1 MNYNWDD
8 SIVELLENVRTNSTF
23 LSEYHRKT
31 FFSLK
36 FMSIYFDIPVIFLA
50 SFSSSFV
57 FGSKEYLSQSIISLV
72 SCGVGFVIT
81 LITSVKLYLNIDDAK
96 KLELDMSKDFYSLSI
111 DINKMLTLKPEDRG
125 EDGIAYLNKKYSN
138 YQDLVRRSNLL
149 CKKFKKDKLTHI
161 ELIQISGNTNGET
174 SSDENENS
182 SPRNANLTNIVVEDN
197 V

>member
-1 MNYNWDD
+1 MSNWDD
-8 SIVELLENVRTNSTF
+8 SVVELLESVRTNSTF

-36 FMSIYFDIPVIFLA
+36 FMSVYFDIPVIVLSSFSA
-50 SFSSSFV
+50 SFSV
-57 FGSKEYLSQSIISLV
+57 GSQPYLEQGLISLV
-72 SCGVGFVIT
+72 GCFIGFVIT
-81 LITSVKLYLNIDDAK
+81 IITSTKLYLNIDDAK

-111 DINKMLTLKPEDRG
+111 EINKMLTLKPDDRG

-161 ELIQISGNTNGET
+161 ELLQISGNTNGET
-174 SSDENENS
+174 SSDENDNA
-182 SPRNANLTNIVVEDN
+182 SPRNANLANIVVEQN
-197 V
+197 L

>member
-1 MNYNWDD
+1 MNNWDD

-23 LSEYHRKT
+23 LSEYHRRT

-36 FMSIYFDIPVIFLA
+36 FMSVYFDIPVIVLSSFSA
-50 SFSSSFV
+50 SFSV
-57 FGSKEYLSQSIISLV
+57 GSQPYLEQGLISLV
-72 SCGVGFVIT
+72 GCFIGFIIT
-81 LITSVKLYLNIDDAK
+81 IITSTKLYLNIDDAK

-111 DINKMLTLKPEDRG
+111 DINKMLTLKPEDRA
-125 EDGIAYLNKKYSN
+125 ENGIAYLNKKYSN

-161 ELIQISGNTNGET
+161 EMLQISGNTNGDT
-174 SSDENENS
+174 SSDENDNS

>member
-1 MNYNWDD
+1 MSNWDD
-8 SIVELLENVRTNSTF
+8 SVVELLESVRTNSTF

-36 FMSIYFDIPVIFLA
+36 FMSVYFDIPVIVLSSFSA
-50 SFSSSFV
+50 SFSV
-57 FGSKEYLSQSIISLV
+57 GSQPYLEQGLISLV
-72 SCGVGFVIT
+72 GCFIGFVIT
-81 LITSVKLYLNIDDAK
+81 IITSTKLYLNIDDAK

-111 DINKMLTLKPEDRG
+111 EINKMLTLKPDDRG

-161 ELIQISGNTNGET
+161 ELLQISGNTNGET
-174 SSDENENS
+174 SSDENDNT
-182 SPRNANLTNIVVEDN
+182 SPRNANLANIVVEQN
-197 V
+197 L

>member
-1 MNYNWDD
+1 MNNWDD

-23 LSEYHRKT
+23 LSEYHRRT

-36 FMSIYFDIPVIFLA
+36 FMSVYFDIPVIVLSSFSA
-50 SFSSSFV
+50 SFSV
-57 FGSKEYLSQSIISLV
+57 GSQPYLEQGLISLV
-72 SCGVGFVIT
+72 GCFIGFIIT
-81 LITSVKLYLNIDDAK
+81 IITSTKLYLNIDDAK

-111 DINKMLTLKPEDRG
+111 DINKMLTLKPEDRA
-125 EDGIAYLNKKYSN
+125 ENGIAYLNKKYSN

-161 ELIQISGNTNGET
+161 ELLQISGRGGCGET

>member
-1 MNYNWDD
+1 MNNWDD

-23 LSEYHRKT
+23 LSEYHRRT

-36 FMSIYFDIPVIFLA
+36 FMSVYFDIPVIVLSSFSA
-50 SFSSSFV
+50 SFSV
-57 FGSKEYLSQSIISLV
+57 GSQPYLQQGLISLV
-72 SCGVGFVIT
+72 GCFIGFIST
-81 LITSVKLYLNIDDAK
+81 IITSTKLYLNIDDAK

-111 DINKMLTLKPEDRG
+111 DINKMLTLKPEDRA
-125 EDGIAYLNKKYSN
+125 ENGIAYLNKKYSN

-161 ELIQISGNTNGET
+161 EMLQISGKNSET
-174 SSDENENS
+174 SSEENDNN
-182 SPRNANLTNIVVEDN
+182 SPRNANLTNIVVDDN

>member
-1 MNYNWDD
+1 MNNWDD
-8 SIVELLENVRTNSTF
+8 SVVELLESVRSNSTF

-36 FMSIYFDIPVIFLA
+36 FMSVYFDIPVIVLSSFSA
-50 SFSSSFV
+50 SFSV
-57 FGSKEYLSQSIISLV
+57 GSQPYLEQGLISLV
-72 SCGVGFVIT
+72 GCFIGFVIT
-81 LITSVKLYLNIDDAK
+81 IITSTKLYLNIDDAK

-111 DINKMLTLKPEDRG
+111 EINKMLTLKPEDRG

-161 ELIQISGNTNGET
+161 ELLQISGVSNGET
-174 SSDENENS
+174 SSDENDNH
-182 SPRNANLTNIVVEDN
+182 SPRNPNLMNIIVEQN
-197 V
+197 L

>member
-1 MNYNWDD
+1 MNNWDD

-23 LSEYHRKT
+23 LSEYHRRT

-36 FMSIYFDIPVIFLA
+36 FMSVYFDIPVIVLSSFSA
-50 SFSSSFV
+50 SFSV
-57 FGSKEYLSQSIISLV
+57 GSQPYLQQGLISLV
-72 SCGVGFVIT
+72 GCFIGFIIAI
-81 LITSVKLYLNIDDAK
+81 ITSTKLYLNIDDAK

-111 DINKMLTLKPEDRG
+111 DINKMLTLKPEDRA
-125 EDGIAYLNKKYSN
+125 ENGIAYLNKKYSN

-161 ELIQISGNTNGET
+161 EMLQISGKNSET
-174 SSDENENS
+174 SSEENDNN
-182 SPRNANLTNIVVEDN
+182 SPRNANLTNIVVDDN

>member
-1 MNYNWDD
+1 MNNWDD
-8 SIVELLENVRTNSTF
+8 SVVELLESVRTNATF

-36 FMSIYFDIPVIFLA
+36 FMSVYFDIPVIVLSSFSA
-50 SFSSSFV
+50 SFSV
-57 FGSKEYLSQSIISLV
+57 GSQPYLEQGLISLV
-72 SCGVGFVIT
+72 GCFIGFVIT
-81 LITSVKLYLNIDDAK
+81 IITSTKLYLNIDDAK

-111 DINKMLTLKPEDRG
+111 EINKMLTLKPEDRG

-161 ELIQISGNTNGET
+161 EMLQISGNTNGET
-174 SSDENENS
+174 SSDEND
-182 SPRNANLTNIVVEDN
+182 NANLANIVVEQN
-197 V
+197 L

>member
-1 MNYNWDD
+1 MNNWDD
-8 SIVELLENVRTNSTF
+8 SVVELLESVRSNSTF

-36 FMSIYFDIPVIFLA
+36 FMSVYFDIPVIVLSSFSA
-50 SFSSSFV
+50 SFSV
-57 FGSKEYLSQSIISLV
+57 GSQPYLEQGTISLV
-72 SCGVGFVIT
+72 GCFIGFVIT
-81 LITSVKLYLNIDDAK
+81 IITSTKLYLNIDDAK

-111 DINKMLTLKPEDRG
+111 EINKMLTLKPEDRG

-161 ELIQISGNTNGET
+161 ELLQISGSSNGET
-174 SSDENENS
+174 SSDENDNH
-182 SPRNANLTNIVVEDN
+182 SPRNPNLTNIIVEQN
-197 V
+197 L

>member
-1 MNYNWDD
+1 MNNWDD
-8 SIVELLENVRTNSTF
+8 SVVELLESVRSNSTY

-57 FGSKEYLSQSIISLV
+57 FASTTYLSQSIISLV
-72 SCGVGFVIT
+72 SCGVGFIIT

-111 DINKMLTLKPEDRG
+111 EINKMLTLKPEDRG

-161 ELIQISGNTNGET
+161 QLLQISGNTNGET
-174 SSDENENS
+174 SSDENDNN
-182 SPRNANLTNIVVEDN
+182 SPRNIKLKNIIVEQNL
-197 V
+197 

>member
-1 MNYNWDD
+1 MNNWDD
-8 SIVELLENVRTNSTF
+8 SVVELLESVRTNSTF

-36 FMSIYFDIPVIFLA
+36 FMSVYFDIPVIVLSSFSA
-50 SFSSSFV
+50 SFSV
-57 FGSKEYLSQSIISLV
+57 GSQPYLEQGLISLV
-72 SCGVGFVIT
+72 GCFIGFVIT
-81 LITSVKLYLNIDDAK
+81 IITSTKLYLNIDDAK

-111 DINKMLTLKPEDRG
+111 EINKMLTLKPDDRG

-161 ELIQISGNTNGET
+161 ELLQISGSSNGET
-174 SSDENENS
+174 SSDENDNH
-182 SPRNANLTNIVVEDN
+182 SPRNPNLTNIIVEQN
-197 V
+197 L